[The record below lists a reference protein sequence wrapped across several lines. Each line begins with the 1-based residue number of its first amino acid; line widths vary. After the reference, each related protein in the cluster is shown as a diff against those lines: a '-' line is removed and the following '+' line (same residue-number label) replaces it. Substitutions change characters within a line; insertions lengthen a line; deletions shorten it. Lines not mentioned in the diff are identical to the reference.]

1 MKGAIEVTQRALQD
15 NSFSRVYHAAG
26 AGKLAG
32 ASLLILRIPA
42 QSRDLYE
49 SAKIVREHC
58 EVLEGF
64 YGSFIQLKSKENP
77 APTAEGY
84 ERYKAEGAGSTP
96 LIFHEFDKNML
107 LVAARGA
114 TLLIQAKVR

>member
-15 NSFSRVYHAAG
+15 NSLSRVYHAAG

-49 SAKIVREHC
+49 SAKIVREHF

-84 ERYKAEGAGSTP
+84 ERYKAEGYP
-96 LIFHEFDKNML
+96 IPCR
-107 LVAARGA
+107 RGDDMPPGTCHQWDNYA
-114 TLLIQAKVR
+114 DSAHAQEP